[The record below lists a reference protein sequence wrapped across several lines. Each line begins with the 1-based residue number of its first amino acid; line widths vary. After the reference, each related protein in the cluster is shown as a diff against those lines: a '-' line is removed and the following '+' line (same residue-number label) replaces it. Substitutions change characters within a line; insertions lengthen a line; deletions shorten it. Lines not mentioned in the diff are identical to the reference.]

1 MANWKGVAMTTI
13 VFDCARVPE
22 KNCSVKIIGER
33 DDVLQAAHDH
43 LATTH
48 GLTAGGD
55 LHQEVARAV
64 DEHQSTP
71 YALWG
76 H

>member
-1 MANWKGVAMTTI
+1 MATT

-33 DDVLQAAHDH
+33 DDVLRAAHDH
-43 LATTH
+43 LVSTH

-55 LHQEVARAV
+55 LEQKVTRAV
-64 DEHQSTP
+64 DEHQSGT
-71 YALWG
+71 YGIWG
-76 H
+76 N

>member
-1 MANWKGVAMTTI
+1 MTTI

-22 KNCSVKIIGER
+22 ETNCSVKIIGER

-43 LATTH
+43 LVSTH
-48 GLTAGGD
+48 GLTAGSD
-55 LHQEVARAV
+55 LQEKLTRAV
-64 DEHQSTP
+64 DEHQSKP
-71 YALWG
+71 YGVWA

>member
-1 MANWKGVAMTTI
+1 MATV

-22 KNCSVKIIGER
+22 GSTCSVKIIGER

-43 LATTH
+43 LVATH
-48 GLTAGGD
+48 GSAAGSD
-55 LHQEVARAV
+55 LQQKVTRAV
-64 DEHQSTP
+64 DEHESKT
-71 YALWG
+71 YGMWA